1 MKYVNPTRQT
11 PPTEAE
17 IAARLEFFEQSM
29 RDADRVNAE
38 FMLAGQQQ
46 REAEFQNSLVEA
58 TGLDLPRLIAI
69 REWLKHNP

>member
-38 FMLAGQQQ
+38 LMLAGAQQ
-46 REAEFQNSLVEA
+46 REAEFQAKLVA
-58 TGLDLPRLIAI
+58 DTGLELHQLVAI
-69 REWLKHNP
+69 KAWLEAQ

>member
-1 MKYVNPTRQT
+1 MRHNFTRQT
-11 PPTEAE
+11 PPTAE
-17 IAARLEFFEQSM
+17 EIQAREQWLSEQ
-29 RDADRVNAE
+29 RAESDRINAE